1 MNLKCT
7 KTLGKCK
14 NISII
19 FSTAGLNSIKTR
31 RKPYL
36 VRLHVSYFQALLL
49 IQKGQWKL
57 YHNCSTSFSNTTAGL
72 RTEAAHCHLKVLQI
86 EFYEYLLLLAVLAAC
101 KRESFGI
108 WKAFAII
115 FWRNKSKQLKCS
127 KLTKTLTSIYF
138 CITSSYFFWMGTLNS
153 QYKNTNQMSIR
164 EETSAV
170 PPSILKKNPDRW
182 KNINFTLK
190 SQLSFQLSFVSGM
203 CDRKW
208 KKNCAISADAP
219 CN

>member
-1 MNLKCT
+1 
-7 KTLGKCK
+7 
-14 NISII
+14 
-19 FSTAGLNSIKTR
+19 
-31 RKPYL
+31 
-36 VRLHVSYFQALLL
+36 
-49 IQKGQWKL
+49 
-57 YHNCSTSFSNTTAGL
+57 
-72 RTEAAHCHLKVLQI
+72 
-86 EFYEYLLLLAVLAAC
+86 
-101 KRESFGI
+101 
-108 WKAFAII
+108 
-115 FWRNKSKQLKCS
+115 
-127 KLTKTLTSIYF
+127 
-138 CITSSYFFWMGTLNS
+138 MGTLNS